1 MDLNPC
7 QSVSLLLL
15 LEYKQSFKF
24 GGVDNCQKYLIE
36 TCGFRPLSHPFS
48 YLGLCLCP
56 FLFKFLICSLFSLTC
71 HFARFVG
78 FVNFVSYVNLLMFL
92 VLLGF

>member
-71 HFARFVG
+71 HFARSHMLIDGLFYRILNWIELH
-78 FVNFVSYVNLLMFL
+78 F
-92 VLLGF
+92 